1 MLFQRFFNGFFA
13 LLLKCSCFLLLPW
26 GCVLLH
32 SSTRFCTSEAYVF
45 WSFAKFQKAQL
56 VSSLHVAI
64 FRNHL
69 SDLSDLWFSKH
80 GLCLDTSEDPLRDGV
95 NSTHEKRPV
104 GNRRSDGIRSKTNR
118 TMIVWSRLVK
128 ASVSNGE
135 RGFARSV
142 PGQGSWRAFWLG
154 IAVKRKHCKD
164 FGVWVYAI
172 CWVWQVLLWSFRS
185 IRVLCMLGFGV

>member
-32 SSTRFCTSEAYVF
+32 SSTRFFTSEAYVF

-56 VSSLHVAI
+56 VSSLHVTI

-80 GLCLDTSEDPLRDGV
+80 GLCLDTGEDPLRDCPGRCIAAG
-95 NSTHEKRPV
+95 STLKRCH
-104 GNRRSDGIRSKTNR
+104 
-118 TMIVWSRLVK
+118 
-128 ASVSNGE
+128 
-135 RGFARSV
+135 
-142 PGQGSWRAFWLG
+142 GQGVIWEFGKFWLSL
-154 IAVKRKHCKD
+154 VN
-164 FGVWVYAI
+164 FPSYAI